1 MANSMSKAQF
11 TLIED
16 AINEGVEKF
25 VTHFK
30 ERLSKNP
37 TEAIATNGLIPNIEG
52 WLRRFLGESFAKRLP
67 YTNDGFDPQKFLK
80 TVTKRSEP

>member
-25 VTHFK
+25 VTHLK
-30 ERLSKNP
+30 EKYERPDPNP
-37 TEAIATNGLIPNIEG
+37 PSYLTIPSVEAY
-52 WLRRFLGESFAKRLP
+52 LRRFLGESFASRLP
-67 YTNDGFDPQKFLK
+67 YTNDGFDPRKFLK